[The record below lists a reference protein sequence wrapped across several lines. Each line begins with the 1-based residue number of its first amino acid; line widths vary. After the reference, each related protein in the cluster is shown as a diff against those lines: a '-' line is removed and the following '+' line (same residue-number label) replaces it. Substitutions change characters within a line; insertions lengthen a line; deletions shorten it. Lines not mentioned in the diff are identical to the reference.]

1 MFLAEILH
9 ESHNKHESQFTENDP
24 VGVKSSYNKRL
35 HDKPQPC
42 RGWIS
47 KKQQQTDYKTYPSIA
62 KSQQQPISTLLIS
75 TFIWLLLE

>member
-1 MFLAEILH
+1 MFLAEIVH

-42 RGWIS
+42 RG
-47 KKQQQTDYKTYPSIA
+47 
-62 KSQQQPISTLLIS
+62 
-75 TFIWLLLE
+75 